1 MPVASKKKRTSPQR
15 STNVV
20 AAARGKSGGAAGSS
34 GGGRAMR
41 EFVRGILPVL
51 AIFLF
56 IRTFFMEAY
65 RIPSESMVPALLVGD
80 FLFVNKLAY
89 GPHVPF
95 TDVSLP
101 GYTDPQRGD
110 IAIYESPPQYDQPW
124 DLTPTVVKRVVAVA
138 GDTIYMREGALHVNG
153 IAQRLGYGAPDRGG
167 YVDYPSDAFAWMR
180 NHALRG
186 SRFGQPIERP
196 SLDNWGPMVVPSEHF
211 FALGDNRYNS
221 KDARYYGFVPRANVR
236 GKPMFIYYSYDK
248 AGSDSPVPFLT
259 DIRWGRLGHW
269 IR

>member
-1 MPVASKKKRTSPQR
+1 MSVASKKKRSTAQR
-15 STNVV
+15 SSNVV
-20 AAARGKSGGAAGSS
+20 AAARGKSGGGNSAA
-34 GGGRAMR
+34 AVR
-41 EFVRGILPVL
+41 EFVRGILPVVV
-51 AIFLF
+51 IFLF

-65 RIPSESMVPALLVGD
+65 RIPSESMEPAMLVGD

-89 GPHVPF
+89 GPHIPF
-95 TDVSLP
+95 TDVTLP
-101 GYTDPQRGD
+101 GYTDPKRGD

-124 DLTPTVVKRVVAVA
+124 DLTPTVVKRVVAVEN
-138 GDTIYMREGALHVNG
+138 DTIYMRDGLLHVNG
-153 IAQRLGYGAPDRGG
+153 IAQRLGYGTPNRGG
-167 YVDYPSDAFAWMR
+167 YVDAPDERFAWMR

-186 SRFGQPIERP
+186 SRFGQPIEHP

-211 FALGDNRYNS
+211 FAMGDNRYNS
-221 KDARYYGFVPRANVR
+221 KDARFYGFVPRENVR

-248 AGSDSPVPFLT
+248 AGSDSPLPFIT

>member
-1 MPVASKKKRTSPQR
+1 MATKKKR
-15 STNVV
+15 STPRPSSNVV
-20 AAARGKSGGAAGSS
+20 AAARGKSGSGNRGAAV
-34 GGGRAMR
+34 R
-41 EFVRGILPVL
+41 EFLRGILPVV

-65 RIPSESMVPALLVGD
+65 RIPSESMEPAMLVGD

-89 GPHVPF
+89 GPHIPF

-101 GYTDPQRGD
+101 GYTDPKRGD
-110 IAIYESPPQYDQPW
+110 IAIYRSPPQYDQPH

-138 GDTIYMREGALHVNG
+138 ADTIYMRDGLLHVNG
-153 IAQRLGYGAPDRGG
+153 IAQRLGYGTPDRAGH
-167 YVDYPSDAFAWMR
+167 VDTPDERFAWMR

-186 SRFGQPIERP
+186 SRFGQPIEHP
-196 SLDNWGPMVVPSEHF
+196 SLDNWGPMVVPAEHF
-211 FALGDNRYNS
+211 FAMGDNRYNS
-221 KDARYYGFVPRANVR
+221 KDARYYGFVPRKNVR
-236 GKPMFIYYSYDK
+236 GKPMFIYFSYDK
-248 AGSDSPVPFLT
+248 LGSDSPLPFIT

>member
-1 MPVASKKKRTSPQR
+1 MSVASKKKRSAPQR
-15 STNVV
+15 STDVV
-20 AAARGKSGGAAGSS
+20 ATARGKSGGANP
-34 GGGRAMR
+34 RAAVR
-41 EFVRGILPVL
+41 EFLRGILPVV

-65 RIPSESMVPALLVGD
+65 RIPSESMEPAMLVGD

-89 GPHVPF
+89 GPHIPF
-95 TDVSLP
+95 TNVSLP
-101 GYTDPQRGD
+101 GYTDPKRGD

-138 GDTIYMREGALHVNG
+138 GDTIHMREGVLHVNG
-153 IAQRLGYGAPDRGG
+153 IAQRLGYGTPDRAGHVDAPDER
-167 YVDYPSDAFAWMR
+167 FAWMR

-186 SRFGQPIERP
+186 SRFGQPIEHP
-196 SLDNWGPMVVPSEHF
+196 SLENWGPMVVPGDHF

-221 KDARYYGFVPRANVR
+221 KDARFYGFVPRENVR
-236 GKPMFIYYSYDK
+236 GKPMFIYFSYDK
-248 AGSDSPVPFLT
+248 AGSDSPLPFIT

>member
-1 MPVASKKKRTSPQR
+1 MPVASKKNRPSSQRTS
-15 STNVV
+15 NVV
-20 AAARGKSGGAAGSS
+20 AAARGKPS
-34 GGGRAMR
+34 GGGSRAVR
-41 EFVRGILPVL
+41 EFFRGILPVV

-56 IRTFFMEAY
+56 IRTFLMEAY

-89 GPHVPF
+89 GPHIPF
-95 TDVSLP
+95 TDLSLP
-101 GYTDPQRGD
+101 GYTDPKRGD

-124 DLTPTVVKRVVAVA
+124 DLTPTVVKRVVAVE
-138 GDTIYMREGALHVNG
+138 GDTIYMRGGVLHVNG
-153 IAQRLGYGAPDRGG
+153 IAQRQGFGAPPRGA
-167 YVDYPSDAFAWMR
+167 YVDEPRPEFGWMR

-196 SLDNWGPMVVPSEHF
+196 SLDNWGPMIVPGEHF

-221 KDARYYGFVPRANVR
+221 KDARFYGFVPRGNVR